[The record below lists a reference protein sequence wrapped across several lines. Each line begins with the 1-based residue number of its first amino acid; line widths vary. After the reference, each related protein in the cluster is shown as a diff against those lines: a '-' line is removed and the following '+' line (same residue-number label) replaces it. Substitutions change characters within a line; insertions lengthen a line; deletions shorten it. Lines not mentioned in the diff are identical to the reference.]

1 MALTSRKKR
10 PLDYNVPYQRD
21 TRLIVI
27 AAEGRE
33 TEKQYF
39 AQFGDKRVHVKVLAT
54 GKDNQSA
61 PEHVIERLTRFRDE
75 YQIGGDDE
83 LWLMVDVDRWNLAK
97 IAQEAVQR
105 GYQLAISNPCFE
117 VWLLCHFQEPPAE
130 ASVCQPIEDALRAA
144 LGGSYNKSKLNISQ
158 FVDRLDFALS
168 RAERLDVNPKDRWPQ
183 SVGSHVYRVVRSI
196 RGLVS

>member
-10 PLDYNVPYQRD
+10 PLDLNVPYQRD

-54 GKDNQSA
+54 GEDNKSA
-61 PEHVIERLTRFRDE
+61 PEHVLMRLTSFRDE
-75 YQIGGDDE
+75 YQIGGEDE
-83 LWLMVDVDRWNLAK
+83 LWLMVDVDRWNLAN
-97 IAQEAVQR
+97 IAQEAVQK

-117 VWLLCHFQEPPAE
+117 VWLLCHFQDPPPI
-130 ASVCQPIEDALRAA
+130 ASACQPIEEALRMA
-144 LGGSYNKSKLNISQ
+144 LGGSYSKSNLTLSQ
-158 FVDRLDFALS
+158 FADKLDSAMQ
-168 RAERLDVNPKDRWPQ
+168 RAENLDANPKDRWPQ
-183 SVGSHVYRVVRSI
+183 TVGSHVYRVVHSI
-196 RGLVS
+196 RGLIS